1 MDNYEILNND
11 SEEIWFEDKRLKDI
25 SLCELRQLFEYIGN
39 NNDESI
45 TKNNTSVSEKEN
57 ENFLF
62 YFNWLLA
69 WKLIWSFGMYFW
81 LGSNR

>member
-11 SEEIWFEDKRLKDI
+11 SEEIRFENKRVKDI
-25 SLCELRQLFEYIGN
+25 SLCEIRQLFEYIGN

-62 YFNWLLA
+62 YCN
-69 WKLIWSFGMYFW
+69 
-81 LGSNR
+81 

>member
-11 SEEIWFEDKRLKDI
+11 SEEIRFENKRVKDI
-25 SLCELRQLFEYIGN
+25 SLCEIRQLFEYIGN

-62 YFNWLLA
+62 YFN
-69 WKLIWSFGMYFW
+69 
-81 LGSNR
+81 

>member
-11 SEEIWFEDKRLKDI
+11 SEEIRFENKRVKDI
-25 SLCELRQLFEYIGN
+25 SLCEIRQLFEYIGN

-62 YFNWLLA
+62 YV
-69 WKLIWSFGMYFW
+69 
-81 LGSNR
+81 

>member
-1 MDNYEILNND
+1 MSTKADYWKLRESFYKCRDFEINNLWQKSILLTAFFVLD
-11 SEEIWFEDKRLKDI
+11 FTIYANVVTK
-25 SLCELRQLFEYIGN
+25 LFEYIGN

-62 YFNWLLA
+62 YFN
-69 WKLIWSFGMYFW
+69 
-81 LGSNR
+81 

>member
-11 SEEIWFEDKRLKDI
+11 SEEIRFENKRVKDI
-25 SLCELRQLFEYIGN
+25 SLCEIRQLFEYIGN

-62 YFNWLLA
+62 YFNRLLA
-69 WKLIWSFGMYFW
+69 
-81 LGSNR
+81 